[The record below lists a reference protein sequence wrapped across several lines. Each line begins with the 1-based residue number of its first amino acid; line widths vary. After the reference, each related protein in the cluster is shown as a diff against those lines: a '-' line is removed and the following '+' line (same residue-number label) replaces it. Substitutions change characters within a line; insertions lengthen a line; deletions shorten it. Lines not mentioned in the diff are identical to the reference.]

1 MKTVWMLY
9 LKILWIKLK
18 EDDSMKKLGFW
29 SIVLLAIN
37 SIIGSGI
44 FLSPGAVI
52 QKAGKYTLVVYAAA
66 AIFAAVL
73 AITFAAAAKYV
84 NKSGASYAYATA
96 AFGENVGFYVGIT
109 RFVAASIAWGVIATA
124 VVKTTLAIF
133 GGNAQ
138 DSVSVTIG
146 LLILMVVLLLVN
158 VTGNKVFAFFNNL
171 ATIGKLAA
179 LITTIIVGF
188 IVVMMTGH
196 SHFNDIN
203 QLVDV
208 SQLNTSTFVMAV
220 IAAFYAFVGFESVA
234 SGAEDM
240 KAPEKNLP
248 RAIPLAILI
257 IAVIYISI
265 IAVIM
270 MINPTAVLTSKH
282 VVSLV
287 TVFESPIIS
296 NIILYGALISMVG
309 ISIAGSFSTPRILE
323 AIANEN
329 QVPAWFKQRTKYD
342 FPFNAFITTFL
353 VALIIPMAFQ
363 YNMVSIIVL
372 SSISRFIQFIVVP
385 IGVMMFYYN
394 RSRGEVLPN
403 VYKNKFTDVIL
414 PIIALI
420 LTVVLLIKF
429 DWKGQFSIVTPHHI
443 EPNYFAIIAMVIGYV
458 VLPLVLLIAK
468 QRRKQA

>member
-1 MKTVWMLY
+1 
-9 LKILWIKLK
+9 
-18 EDDSMKKLGFW
+18 MKKLGFW

-52 QKAGKYTLVVYAAA
+52 QKAGKYTLLVYGAAA
-66 AIFAAVL
+66 LFAAVL

-96 AFGENVGFYVGIT
+96 AFGQNVGFYVGIT
-109 RFVAASIAWGVIATA
+109 RFIAASIAWGVVATA
-124 VVKTTLAIF
+124 VVKTALAIF
-133 GGNAQ
+133 GGDNQ
-138 DSVSVTIG
+138 SFMSVTIG
-146 LLILMVVLLLVN
+146 LLILMVALLLVN
-158 VTGNKVFAFFNNL
+158 VKGNKVFAFFNNL
-171 ATIGKLAA
+171 STIGKLAA
-179 LITTIIVGF
+179 LVTTIIVGF
-188 IVVMMTGH
+188 IIVMVNGH

-208 SQLNTSTFVMAV
+208 SKLNTSTFVMAV

-257 IAVIYISI
+257 IAVIYMSI

-296 NIILYGALISMVG
+296 NIILYGALISMIG

-385 IGVMMFYYN
+385 IGVIIFYYN
-394 RSRGEVLPN
+394 RSRGEVLSN

-414 PIIALI
+414 PVIALI
-420 LTVVLLIKF
+420 LTVVLLVKF

-443 EPNYFAIIAMVIGYV
+443 EPNYFAIVAMLIGYV
-458 VLPLVLLIAK
+458 LLPLLLFVVNKKHQK
-468 QRRKQA
+468 QH

>member
-133 GGNAQ
+133 GGNTQ
-138 DSVSVTIG
+138 DFVSVTIG

-158 VTGNKVFAFFNNL
+158 VTGNKVFAFFKNL

-188 IVVMMTGH
+188 IVVMLTGH

-372 SSISRFIQFIVVP
+372 SSVSRFVQFIVVP
-385 IGVMMFYYN
+385 IGVIMFYYN
-394 RSRGEVLPN
+394 RERGEILPN
-403 VYKNKFTDVIL
+403 VYKNKFTDVVL
-414 PIIALI
+414 PVIGLV
-420 LTVVLLIKF
+420 LTVILLVKF
-429 DWKGQFSIVTPHHI
+429 DWKGQFSIATPHHI
-443 EPNYFAIIAMVIGYV
+443 EPNYFAITAMVIGYV

>member
-1 MKTVWMLY
+1 MHY

-138 DSVSVTIG
+138 DFVSVTIG

-188 IVVMMTGH
+188 IIVIMTGH

-257 IAVIYISI
+257 IAVVYISI

-372 SSISRFIQFIVVP
+372 SSVSRFIQFIVVP
-385 IGVMMFYYN
+385 IGVIMFYYN
-394 RSRGEVLPN
+394 RERGEILPN
-403 VYKNKFTDVIL
+403 VYKNKFTDVVL
-414 PIIALI
+414 PAIGLI
-420 LTVVLLIKF
+420 LTVVLLVKF
-429 DWKGQFSIVTPHHI
+429 DWKGQFSIVTPHHV
-443 EPNYFAIIAMVIGYV
+443 EPNYFAITAMVIGYI

>member
-1 MKTVWMLY
+1 
-9 LKILWIKLK
+9 
-18 EDDSMKKLGFW
+18 
-29 SIVLLAIN
+29 
-37 SIIGSGI
+37 
-44 FLSPGAVI
+44 
-52 QKAGKYTLVVYAAA
+52 
-66 AIFAAVL
+66 
-73 AITFAAAAKYV
+73 
-84 NKSGASYAYATA
+84 
-96 AFGENVGFYVGIT
+96 
-109 RFVAASIAWGVIATA
+109 
-124 VVKTTLAIF
+124 
-133 GGNAQ
+133 
-138 DSVSVTIG
+138 
-146 LLILMVVLLLVN
+146 
-158 VTGNKVFAFFNNL
+158 
-171 ATIGKLAA
+171 
-179 LITTIIVGF
+179 
-188 IVVMMTGH
+188 
-196 SHFNDIN
+196 
-203 QLVDV
+203 
-208 SQLNTSTFVMAV
+208 MAV

-443 EPNYFAIIAMVIGYV
+443 EPNYFAITAMVIGYV
-458 VLPLVLLIAK
+458 VLPLLLFIANQK
-468 QRRKQA
+468 RKHV

>member
-1 MKTVWMLY
+1 
-9 LKILWIKLK
+9 
-18 EDDSMKKLGFW
+18 MKKLGFW

-96 AFGENVGFYVGIT
+96 AFGKNVGFYVGIT

-138 DSVSVTIG
+138 DFVSVTIG
-146 LLILMVVLLLVN
+146 LLILMVILLLMN

-188 IVVMMTGH
+188 IIVMMTGH

-372 SSISRFIQFIVVP
+372 SSVSRFVQFIVVP
-385 IGVMMFYYN
+385 IGVIMFYYN
-394 RSRGEVLPN
+394 RERGEILPN
-403 VYKNKFTDVIL
+403 VYKNKFTDVVL
-414 PIIALI
+414 PVIGLV
-420 LTVVLLIKF
+420 LTVILLVKF
-429 DWKGQFSIVTPHHI
+429 DWKGQFSIATPHHI

-458 VLPLVLLIAK
+458 VLPLVLFIANQK
-468 QRRKQA
+468 RRHV

>member
-1 MKTVWMLY
+1 M
-9 LKILWIKLK
+9 K

-133 GGNAQ
+133 GGNTQ
-138 DSVSVTIG
+138 DFVSVTIG

-188 IVVMMTGH
+188 IVVMLTGH

-372 SSISRFIQFIVVP
+372 SSVSRFVQFIVVP
-385 IGVMMFYYN
+385 IGVIMFYYN
-394 RSRGEVLPN
+394 RERGEILPN
-403 VYKNKFTDVIL
+403 VYKNKFTDVVL
-414 PIIALI
+414 PVIGLV
-420 LTVVLLIKF
+420 LTVILLVKF
-429 DWKGQFSIVTPHHI
+429 DWKGQFSIATPHHI
-443 EPNYFAIIAMVIGYV
+443 EPNYFAITAMVIGYV

>member
-1 MKTVWMLY
+1 
-9 LKILWIKLK
+9 
-18 EDDSMKKLGFW
+18 MKKLGFW

-52 QKAGKYTLVVYAAA
+52 QKAGKYTLLVYGAAA
-66 AIFAAVL
+66 LFAAVL

-96 AFGENVGFYVGIT
+96 AFGQNVGFYVGIT
-109 RFVAASIAWGVIATA
+109 RFIAASIAWGVVATA
-124 VVKTTLAIF
+124 VVKTALAIF
-133 GGNAQ
+133 GGDNQ
-138 DSVSVTIG
+138 SFMSVTIG
-146 LLILMVVLLLVN
+146 LLILMVALLLVN
-158 VTGNKVFAFFNNL
+158 VKGNKVFAFFNNL
-171 ATIGKLAA
+171 STIGKLAA
-179 LITTIIVGF
+179 LVTTIIVGF
-188 IVVMMTGH
+188 IIVMVNGH

-208 SQLNTSTFVMAV
+208 SKLNTSTFVMAV

-248 RAIPLAILI
+248 RAIPLAIII
-257 IAVIYISI
+257 IAVIYMSI

-296 NIILYGALISMVG
+296 NIILYGALISMIG

-385 IGVMMFYYN
+385 IGVIIFYYN
-394 RSRGEVLPN
+394 RSRGEVLSN

-414 PIIALI
+414 PVIALI
-420 LTVVLLIKF
+420 LTVVLLVKF

-443 EPNYFAIIAMVIGYV
+443 EPNYFAIVAMLIGYV
-458 VLPLVLLIAK
+458 LLPVVLFILNQK
-468 QRRKQA
+468 RKQI

>member
-1 MKTVWMLY
+1 M
-9 LKILWIKLK
+9 K

-133 GGNAQ
+133 GGNTQ
-138 DSVSVTIG
+138 DFVSVTIG

-188 IVVMMTGH
+188 IVVMLTGH

-296 NIILYGALISMVG
+296 NIILCGALISMVG

-372 SSISRFIQFIVVP
+372 SSVSRFVQFIVVP
-385 IGVMMFYYN
+385 IGVIMFYYN
-394 RSRGEVLPN
+394 RERGEILPN
-403 VYKNKFTDVIL
+403 VYKNKFTDVVL
-414 PIIALI
+414 PVIGLV
-420 LTVVLLIKF
+420 LTVILLVKF
-429 DWKGQFSIVTPHHI
+429 DWKGQFSIATPHHI
-443 EPNYFAIIAMVIGYV
+443 EPNYFAITAMVIGYV